1 MKSELLILALAG
13 TTFTGLATAAETVK
27 IAYAYTSSV
36 SSYYGGDDNTRS
48 KINSKHSTTTTLHSN
63 SATGVTFVKGP
74 SYKATAYTVTNITSG
89 DVLRNLRNHNGL
101 QGARDTRDSSSSDI
115 MQLVCD
121 WTNSGTLGVAETPG
135 WFSALRKQALGGTS
149 SLATIASGHEIGHN
163 MNALHGVA
171 HCLTVPQKKTVMGSA
186 EVSCTS
192 YSIINYFSSSSRTY
206 YFGNN
211 GAAPLGDRTH
221 NNRERVISQA
231 PTTAR
236 YRN

>member
-1 MKSELLILALAG
+1 MKTTLLIAAIAG
-13 TTFTGLATAAETVK
+13 TTLTGLATAAETVK

-36 SSYYGGDDNTRS
+36 SSYYGGDDNTKS

-74 SYKATAYTVTNITSG
+74 SYKATAYTATNVTSADALT
-89 DVLRNLRNHNGL
+89 NLRNHANL
-101 QGARDTRDSSSSDI
+101 QGARDTRNSSNSDL
-115 MQLVCD
+115 MQLFCD
-121 WTNSGTLGVAETPG
+121 WTDSGMIGLANVPG
-135 WFSALRKQALGGTS
+135 WASIIRKQTLGGTS
-149 SLATIASGHEIGHN
+149 SYATIVSGHEIGHN
-163 MNALHGVA
+163 MNALHTIA
-171 HCLTVPQKKTVMGSA
+171 HCLNVPQKKTVMGTT

-236 YRN
+236 YK